1 MNFRPDAIASLQQA
15 GYTTRQAQFLYLV
28 ATHSGY
34 FLVRHFLKFT
44 NTSDGKAV
52 RAFLSKA
59 IENQHIREEPH
70 SDAGA
75 NRYRFF
81 SRRLYAS
88 IGKENSSN
96 RKRHEPSKIVVKLET
111 LDLVLDHLDADYL
124 EEEPDKVCYFHEELG
139 IEKHLLPARIYN
151 AWNSKQPPC
160 TRYFVD
166 KYPLFIA
173 PNGQLAFTYIDDP
186 LHSTQAFRTHLLQY
200 LALFEGLPAKF
211 HVHFVSAV
219 EGKFHSAER
228 AFHSIISLPVDFV
241 LDHEVENY
249 FDLRHRWEAEDL
261 TGFTP
266 LMLRQRVQ
274 GAKKYSAFH
283 YEELYK
289 RWLPSQDRPAKA
301 VPSSPKLDVS
311 FATYY
316 VQT

>member
-1 MNFRPDAIASLQQA
+1 MKFPSDAIASLQQA
-15 GYTTRQAQFLYLV
+15 GYTPRQAQFLYLV

-52 RAFLSKA
+52 RVFLSKA

-96 RKRHEPSKIVVKLET
+96 RKRHEPSKIVVKLQT
-111 LDLVLDHLDADYL
+111 LDFVLDHLDADYL
-124 EEEPDKVCYFHEELG
+124 EEEPDKVRYFHEELG
-139 IEKHLLPARIYN
+139 IEKHLLPARIYK

-173 PNGQLAFTYIDDP
+173 PNGRLAFTYIDDP
-186 LHSTQAFRTHLLQY
+186 LHSTQAFRTHLIQY
-200 LALFEGLPAKF
+200 LALFKALPTNF
-211 HVHFVSAV
+211 HVYFVSGV
-219 EGKFHSAER
+219 EGKFPSAER
-228 AFHSIISLPVDFV
+228 EFHSIISLPVDFV

-249 FDLRHRWEAEDL
+249 FDLRRRWEAEDL

-266 LMLRQRVQ
+266 FMLRQRVE
-274 GAKKYSAFH
+274 GAKKYSGFH

-289 RWLPSQDRPAKA
+289 RWLTNQDRPPKA
-301 VPSSPKLDVS
+301 ASTSPKLDAG